1 MPNDYSSPLLPTRSV
16 PSFASDPRYLEELKA
31 RKLREMQSRQ
41 PTPSTVS
48 PSFHGRN
55 AMSSAEGPMLDGMRA
70 SELIRQPAASTG
82 RANPSAEGPLLDD
95 MLAAEL
101 FKRAQ
106 EYESSVGRAR
116 ANQGFQQGLGVPMD
130 AFQTFKN
137 VNRRPEARPFQQGLG
152 VPMDAIRDIQE
163 RAYSRPQGLGAPI
176 DAFQTWRDVN
186 RRPEARPFQ
195 QGLGLPADDMRALLE
210 RQEMVRR
217 MEAQGY
223 TR

>member
-1 MPNDYSSPLLPTRSV
+1 MSSAEGPMLDGMQASELFYDRPT
-16 PSFASDPRYLEELKA
+16 E
-31 RKLREMQSRQ
+31 
-41 PTPSTVS
+41 VS

-55 AMSSAEGPMLDGMRA
+55 SMPPRRDPAAEGPMLDGMRA
-70 SELIRQPAASTG
+70 SELIRQPAAPTG

-106 EYESSVGRAR
+106 EYEATVGGAR
-116 ANQGFQQGLGVPMD
+116 ANQAFQQGLGVPMD
-130 AFQTFKN
+130 AFQTFEN
-137 VNRRPEARPFQQGLG
+137 
-152 VPMDAIRDIQE
+152 
-163 RAYSRPQGLGAPI
+163 
-176 DAFQTWRDVN
+176 VN

-195 QGLGLPADDMRALLE
+195 QGLGLPADDMRAILE

-217 MEAQGY
+217 MESQGY